1 MSDEPRQRGPEAR
14 LAQAFAMGRVEMAH
28 EPVLLAAAEGVVVG
42 QAIVPRELQREEFP
56 LEPALARLVAAHVV
70 RERASSV
77 SARRVAVTTQPFS
90 LAVSFAAIFGA
101 AAFAAAYSS
110 QYLCSRFMGDGSFP
124 GR

>member
-28 EPVLLAAAEGVVVG
+28 ESVHLAAAEGVVVG

-70 RERASSV
+70 RERAPRGRDDVAFLLGGELRRHLQRRGLRGGVFLPV
-77 SARRVAVTTQPFS
+77 SLFAVH
-90 LAVSFAAIFGA
+90 G
-101 AAFAAAYSS
+101 
-110 QYLCSRFMGDGSFP
+110 
-124 GR
+124 